1 MPGAPARN
9 TPFTAAAPPI
19 TAAAGLGLVAAAPIA
34 AAAAPVAA
42 GAGPGLA
49 AAALPPDLALEE
61 EDDDLDDE
69 AAAKARSCTSMGY
82 NAVSVALLEDGL
94 GAHFPAYLNHHHLA
108 TPDMGRWT
116 AAQQAHTAV
125 HPRSSY
131 ALEWVL
137 QL

>member
-34 AAAAPVAA
+34 AAAAPGLAAAAPVAA

-61 EDDDLDDE
+61 EDGDLDDE
-69 AAAKARSCTSMGY
+69 AAAKARS
-82 NAVSVALLEDGL
+82 
-94 GAHFPAYLNHHHLA
+94 
-108 TPDMGRWT
+108 
-116 AAQQAHTAV
+116 
-125 HPRSSY
+125 
-131 ALEWVL
+131 
-137 QL
+137 